1 MTDVIKEINGVTCR
15 FRYLEET
22 SEEWLAHLREVEAKE
37 EAKERR
43 KDEAGAKA
51 AQELADKK
59 LRHLNKKVRDD
70 PTWPNNCTHRI
81 MDGEVPLPQLD
92 EIIHVPDHPEL
103 KICDDRTGA
112 LSNSAVATATEWN
125 KKFGKQYASKP
136 VTLQTSKGNLT
147 FEKKNKNVDGG
158 QKTVAG
164 YCCSVEGK
172 EYWIHD
178 SNKPTLYPPTY
189 LAFEL
194 HKYNADPDY
203 YNSREAI
210 SKEYEHLGFPN
221 KTPKNIRRCRTD
233 WLSMVMPIIHNN
245 AQNPRDSL
253 DWLEREHPEIYQE
266 IYQGNRAHGINQFH
280 EVVRERRDQMTFNEL
295 AFNGVRVQW
304 PYALKIC
311 KHCLQRWKES
321 PRADCNCIMC
331 TDVKNLD
338 ENTDHVLFLKI
349 DPETHGY
356 VNNPAGNEVRGPG
369 ERGAGKRRKTLR
381 PLNGGNP
388 CVLHYCNSYLG
399 PSRGTHSF
407 YGCVLGGEIGYDGH
421 QWKMQWEREADD
433 TPQNP

>member
-1 MTDVIKEINGVTCR
+1 MTNED
-15 FRYLEET
+15 
-22 SEEWLAHLREVEAKE
+22 WLAALEAE
-37 EAKERR
+37 ERR

-51 AQELADKK
+51 AQELDDKQ

-103 KICDDRTGA
+103 KICDDRAGA
-112 LSNSAVATATEWN
+112 LSNSAVATATDWN
-125 KKFGKQYASKP
+125 KKFGKQSASEH
-136 VTLQTSKGNLT
+136 VTLQTSKGDLT
-147 FEKKNKNVDGG
+147 FKKKNKNVDG

-210 SKEYEHLGFPN
+210 SKEYEDLGFPN
-221 KTPKNIRRCRTD
+221 KTPKNIRRCMTD
-233 WLSMVMPIIHNN
+233 WLSMVMPIIHPN
-245 AQNPRDSL
+245 AQYPRNFVE
-253 DWLEREHPEIYQE
+253 WLEREHPEIFQMPPSLDKN
-266 IYQGNRAHGINQFH
+266 NRVNELAK
-280 EVVRERRDQMTFNEL
+280 EMMDQMSFNEL

-311 KHCLQRWKES
+311 KNCLQKWKKS
-321 PRADCNCIMC
+321 PRAKCNCIM
-331 TDVKNLD
+331 DLSA
-338 ENTDHVLFLKI
+338 
-349 DPETHGY
+349 
-356 VNNPAGNEVRGPG
+356 AG
-369 ERGAGKRRKTLR
+369 
-381 PLNGGNP
+381 
-388 CVLHYCNSYLG
+388 
-399 PSRGTHSF
+399 
-407 YGCVLGGEIGYDGH
+407 
-421 QWKMQWEREADD
+421 REAF
-433 TPQNP
+433 QF

>member
-1 MTDVIKEINGVTCR
+1 MTD
-15 FRYLEET
+15 
-22 SEEWLAHLREVEAKE
+22 EEWLAHLREVEAE
-37 EAKERR
+37 QRR

-103 KICDDRTGA
+103 KICDDVTGA
-112 LSNSAVATATEWN
+112 LSNFAIATATEWN
-125 KKFGKQYASKP
+125 KKFGKKSASKP
-136 VTLQTSKGNLT
+136 VTLQTSKGDLT
-147 FEKKNKNVDGG
+147 FKKKNKNVDGG

-189 LAFEL
+189 LAFEQ
-194 HKYNADPDY
+194 HQYDADP
-203 YNSREAI
+203 
-210 SKEYEHLGFPN
+210 
-221 KTPKNIRRCRTD
+221 
-233 WLSMVMPIIHNN
+233 
-245 AQNPRDSL
+245 
-253 DWLEREHPEIYQE
+253 
-266 IYQGNRAHGINQFH
+266 
-280 EVVRERRDQMTFNEL
+280 
-295 AFNGVRVQW
+295 
-304 PYALKIC
+304 
-311 KHCLQRWKES
+311 LQRWKKS
-321 PRADCNCIMC
+321 PRAECNCIMC

-338 ENTDHVLFLKI
+338 ENTDHVLSLQI
-349 DPETHGY
+349 DTDPHSY